1 MSSIAPDKTFDM
13 INEDFDYVSVIIS
26 IIVAIVG
33 VIITRKYAVKAVLNK
48 LFENK
53 ENITTM

>member
-1 MSSIAPDKTFDM
+1 M

-26 IIVAIVG
+26 IIIAFVG

-53 ENITTM
+53 ENVTTM